1 MPVQQIPILKPYYNV
16 DSTSLTANCE
26 LVQDGYIDEF
36 GAFHKRAGYELFTDL
51 GTNRVVT
58 GVYWSEIEDKLIAVS
73 NGQTFKITDQ
83 FGAKTDI
90 TGDKLPLDVRVNF
103 VEKRYGG
110 TNYLFMV
117 ANSTPIF
124 TNYTANTQI
133 LSATSTPPLTGT
145 GSPPSNCTHL
155 IQFYSYLIGNQ
166 KGDMAWKFS
175 YPGNPFSWD
184 AADSY
189 DITSQENVEG
199 IYKGSSS
206 FLVCSKSTLD
216 IWGNSRSFTDPFLSP
231 VKAEYAQI
239 GLASPYA
246 SVVID
251 GNKMIFLDKTR
262 RLVMLQ
268 GTSYINMGLP
278 INKEIQNLG
287 TVDDAVAFNIAI
299 DGKQFLVLNFQQ
311 EKKTFVYDY
320 ISQSFYKWS
329 NYNEEAA
336 ARSLFRANCYT
347 YCSTWNKHIIG
358 DISNGKLYSMDTDNH
373 SDAGDTINAEII
385 TGHINYGSDAILK
398 QPKKVYARIKRGVG
412 KESDRTKA
420 PRILIRHRD
429 QNGSWST
436 FKEVNLGSIG
446 DTEFRVVLYNN
457 CSSYSPR
464 QYHIKMPDASQF
476 VLSGIWEEF

>member
-90 TGDKLPLDVRVNF
+90 TGDKLPLDIRVNF

-124 TNYTANTQI
+124 TNYTANTQT

-175 YPGNPFSWD
+175 YPGNPFQWD

-329 NYNEEAA
+329 NYDEETAT
-336 ARSLFRANCYT
+336 RSLFRASCYT

-358 DISNGKLYSMDTDNH
+358 DISNGKLYSMDTDNY

-412 KESDRTKA
+412 KESDQTKA

-457 CSSYSPR
+457 CSSYYTR

>member
-1 MPVQQIPILKPYYNV
+1 MPFQQIPLLKPYYNI

-36 GAFHKRAGYELFTDL
+36 GAFHKRAGYKLFCDL
-51 GTNRVVT
+51 GTNRDVT
-58 GVYWSEIEDKLIAVS
+58 GVHWSEIEKKLVAVS
-73 NGQTFKITDQ
+73 NGQTFLVNDK
-83 FGAKTDI
+83 FGAFTDI
-90 TGDKLPLDVRVNF
+90 TGDSLNLDARVNF

-110 TNYLFMV
+110 VNYLFMV
-117 ANSTPIF
+117 ANSAPVF
-124 TNYTANTQI
+124 TNYTTNTQI
-133 LSATSTPPLTGT
+133 LSTTSTPPLTGT

-175 YPGNPFSWD
+175 YPGNPFQWD

-251 GNKMIFLDKTR
+251 GNKMIFLDKAR
-262 RLVMLQ
+262 RLVVLQ
-268 GTSYINMGLP
+268 GASYVDMGLP
-278 INKEIQNLG
+278 INKEIQNLSV
-287 TVDDAVAFNIAI
+287 VDDAIAFNIAI
-299 DGKQFLVLNFQQ
+299 DGKQFLVLNFPQ
-311 EKKTFVYDY
+311 EKKTFLYDY
-320 ISQSFYKWS
+320 VSKSFYKWS
-329 NYNEEAA
+329 NYNEETAT
-336 ARSLFRANCYT
+336 RSLFRANCYA

-358 DISNGKLYSMDTDNH
+358 DIDNGKLYSLDNDH
-373 SDAGDTINAEII
+373 YSDDSNTINAEII
-385 TGHINYGSDAILK
+385 TGHINYGSDAVLK
-398 QPKKVYARIKRGVG
+398 KPRSVCARIKRGVG
-412 KESDRTKA
+412 KEANMYDS
-420 PRILIRHRD
+420 PRILVRHRD
-429 QNGSWST
+429 NGGTWSN
-436 FKEVNLGSIG
+436 FKEVDLGKVG
-446 DTEFRVVLYNN
+446 DTEFKVNLYTQA
-457 CSSYSPR
+457 SSYYTR
-464 QYHIKMPDASQF
+464 QYHIKMPDPAPF
-476 VLSGIWEEF
+476 VLSGMWEEF